1 MVRGVAHARELRK
14 IKKWIGVN
22 GTMKR
27 IENKDRKNN
36 ISEREMRKTKR
47 ERERDAVTACDN
59 SCEIV
64 SFIVSVITIIVILRV
79 PTAIS

>member
-47 ERERDAVTACDN
+47 ERETR
-59 SCEIV
+59 
-64 SFIVSVITIIVILRV
+64 
-79 PTAIS
+79 